1 MAAKHCFAA
10 IKYYFYRRKTM
21 EKDDNVDKNI
31 SDIKEKIMYA
41 SPLEACRLM
50 DSDMRGLSGE
60 EAARRLEKY
69 GRNELE
75 QKKQTSMAKKLIAN
89 LTSLMALLLWAGGIM
104 AFVSGAPELGISI
117 CCVNIINGLFS
128 FVQEFKAEKA
138 TSALQK
144 MLPSYARVVRDGKEE
159 KILASEIVPGDIM
172 ILEEGDKI
180 SADAR
185 ILRSSDFKADQS
197 TLTGESNPIRKT
209 GDALA
214 KECSYLEAE
223 NMVFSGTSAAAG
235 TCRTLVVSTG
245 MDSEFGKIA
254 NLTQNTEKSLSPL
267 QKELNIL
274 TKQIAVIAFSIG
286 LAFLLIA
293 VFLVKDPWM
302 ESFLFALGMVVA
314 FIPEGLLPAVT
325 LSLALAVQ
333 KMAKENAL
341 VKKLSAVETLGCTN
355 VICSDKT
362 GTLTQNEM
370 TVNHIWTI
378 NAEMTV
384 SGEGYA
390 PQGEILDGNTVV
402 TAQKSNVLKLL
413 LTGAALCS
421 NAKLL
426 PPEEGKERYTVLGDP
441 TEACLGVAA
450 QKAKI
455 DMDAMNTECPRI
467 MELPFDSRRKRMTTI
482 HQLREHFEGSSR
494 IAFVKGSPKEV
505 MELCSRC
512 YAGSDSRE
520 MTEDDRTKIMAANDK
535 YARDGLRV
543 LAIAYRPLRKSDET
557 LPASIR
563 EYTPEVVERD
573 LTFLGLVAMQDP
585 PRSEVKDAVKLCR
598 SAGIKIIMITGD
610 YGLTAESIARKIGII
625 ESPDARVISGSELAD
640 MDDAALKEALKGEV
654 VFARMAP
661 EQKYRIVCALQE
673 MGNIVAVTGDGVNDS
688 PALKKAD
695 IGIAMGITGTDVAK
709 EAADMILSDDNFAT
723 IVRAIEEGRSVYNNI
738 RKFLRY
744 IFDSNTPEAAAPAL
758 YLFSGGLI
766 PTPLTIMQILTID
779 IGTDMV
785 PALGLGA
792 EASEESVMQRP
803 PRSVKERLLNKN
815 VILVGFIWYGLLGTL
830 FATGGYFL
838 ANLLNGWP
846 NVPLAAEGTVQYAEA
861 TTMMLAGVVFSQIG
875 MVLNNRTDTESI
887 FKRGIFSNKYINAGF
902 IIEILILIAIM
913 YTPFL
918 NGIFN
923 TAPISLP
930 EWLYLI
936 CIPFIVFGIEELR
949 KLLLRKRRAERSMK
963 K

>member
-1 MAAKHCFAA
+1 
-10 IKYYFYRRKTM
+10 M
-21 EKDDNVDKNI
+21 ERSNN
-31 SDIKEKIMYA
+31 STGTAELKEKILYA
-41 SPLEACRLM
+41 NPGEACRLM
-50 DSDMRGLSGE
+50 GSNMRGLTDE
-60 EAARRLEKY
+60 EAQKRLGEY
-69 GRNELE
+69 GKNELP
-75 QKKQTSMAKKLIAN
+75 QKKQASMLQKLLAN
-89 LTSLMALLLWAGGIM
+89 FTSLMALLLWAGGVM
-104 AFVSGAPELGISI
+104 AILSGAPELGISI
-117 CCVNIINGLFS
+117 FCVNLINGLFS
-128 FVQEFKAEKA
+128 FFQEFKAEKA
-138 TSALQK
+138 TNALQK
-144 MLPSYARVVRDGKEE
+144 MLPSYARVVRDGEE
-159 KILASEIVPGDIM
+159 RKILASDIVPGDIM

-185 ILRSSDFKADQS
+185 ILLSNDFRADQS
-197 TLTGESNPIRKT
+197 TLTGESNPIRKS
-209 GDALA
+209 GEALK

-235 TCRTLVVSTG
+235 TCRALVVSTG
-245 MDSEFGKIA
+245 TDSEFGKIA
-254 NLTQNTEKSLSPL
+254 NLTENTEKTLSPL

-286 LAFLLIA
+286 LIFFLIA
-293 VFLVKDPWM
+293 VFLVNDPWM

-333 KMAKENAL
+333 KMAKEHAL

-370 TVNHIWTI
+370 TVNRLWTMR
-378 NAEMTV
+378 AEMTV

-390 PQGEILDGNTVV
+390 PHGEIKDGDRVV
-402 TAQKSNVLKLL
+402 TAQSSNALKMLL
-413 LTGAALCS
+413 NGAALCS
-421 NAKLL
+421 NAKLI

-450 QKAKI
+450 QKAGI
-455 DMDAMNTECPRI
+455 DMEILNHDYPRI
-467 MELPFDSRRKRMTTI
+467 MELPFDSRRKRMTTV
-482 HQLREHFEGSSR
+482 HQLREPFEGSSR
-494 IAFVKGSPKEV
+494 IAFVKGAPKEV

-512 YAGSDSRE
+512 YDGSASRPINE
-520 MTEDDRTKIMAANDK
+520 EDRSRIMKANDT

-543 LAIAYRPLRKSDET
+543 LAVAYRSLRKDDDS
-557 LPASIR
+557 LPAPIR
-563 EYTPEVVERD
+563 EYSPENVERD
-573 LTFLGLVAMQDP
+573 LTFIGLVAMQDP

-625 ESPDARVISGSELAD
+625 EGPDARVISGIELAE
-640 MDDAALKEALKGEV
+640 MDDESLKEALKGEI

-723 IVRAIEEGRSVYNNI
+723 IVKAIEEGRNVYNNI
-738 RKFLRY
+738 RKSLRY
-744 IFDSNTPEAAAPAL
+744 IFDSNTPEAAAPTL
-758 YLFSGGLI
+758 YLLSGGRI
-766 PTPLTIMQILTID
+766 PVPLTVLQILTID

-792 EASEESVMQRP
+792 EEAEDSIMQKP
-803 PRSVKERLLNKN
+803 PRSAKERLLNKN
-815 VILVGFIWYGLLGTL
+815 VIVFGFIWYGLIGTL
-830 FATGGYFL
+830 FAVGGYFL
-838 ANLLNGWP
+838 ANVLNGWP
-846 NVPLAAEGTVQYAEA
+846 NVPLAPEGTTAYAQA
-861 TTMMLAGVVFSQIG
+861 TTMMLSGVVFSQIG
-875 MVLNNRTDTESI
+875 MAMNNRTDHESV
-887 FKRGIFSNKYINAGF
+887 FKRGLFTNKYINAG
-902 IIEILILIAIM
+902 IVIEILILIAIM
-913 YTPFL
+913 YIPFL
-918 NGIFN
+918 NEIFN
-923 TAPISLP
+923 TTPITWI

-936 CIPFIVFGIEELR
+936 CIPFVVFALEEGR
-949 KLLLRKRRAERSMK
+949 KKLLRRYPLKR
-963 K
+963 

>member
-1 MAAKHCFAA
+1 
-10 IKYYFYRRKTM
+10 M
-21 EKDDNVDKNI
+21 EKDDNVDKGV
-31 SDIKEKIMYA
+31 SDVREKILYA
-41 SPLEACRLM
+41 DPVEACRMM
-50 DSDMRGLSGE
+50 DSDMRGLSKE

-69 GRNELE
+69 GKNELE
-75 QKKQTSMAKKLIAN
+75 QKKQTSMAKKLLAN
-89 LTSLMALLLWAGGIM
+89 FTSLMALLLWAGGIM

-117 CCVNIINGLFS
+117 CCVNLINGFFS
-128 FVQEFKAEKA
+128 FFQEFKAEKA

-254 NLTQNTEKSLSPL
+254 NLTQSTEKSLSPL
-267 QKELNIL
+267 QKELNVL

-370 TVNHIWTI
+370 TVNHIWTV

-390 PQGEILDGNTVV
+390 PNGEIRDGDIVV
-402 TAQKSNVLKLL
+402 TAQKSRCLKLL
-413 LTGAALCS
+413 LTGASLCS
-421 NAKLL
+421 NAKLI

-450 QKAKI
+450 QKAQI
-455 DMDAMNTECPRI
+455 DLDMMNRDFPRI

-482 HQLREHFEGSSR
+482 HQLKEIFEGSSR
-494 IAFVKGSPKEV
+494 IAFVKGAPKEV
-505 MELCSRC
+505 MELCGRC
-512 YAGSDSRE
+512 YAGSESRPME
-520 MTEDDRTKIMAANDK
+520 QADRERIMAANDK

-543 LAIAYRPLRKSDET
+543 LAVAYRPLRKNDDT
-557 LPASIR
+557 LPDSIR
-563 EYTPEVVERD
+563 EYTPENVERD

-585 PRSEVKDAVKLCR
+585 PRSEVKDAVSLCR

-640 MDDAALKEALKGEV
+640 MDDDSLKEALKGEV

-744 IFDSNTPEAAAPAL
+744 IFDSNTPEAAAPTL

-792 EASEESVMQRP
+792 EASEESVMHRP
-803 PRSVKERLLNKN
+803 PRSTKERLLNKN

-830 FATGGYFL
+830 FAVGGYFL

-846 NVPLAAEGTVQYAEA
+846 NVPLAAEGTIEYAEA
-861 TTMMLAGVVFSQIG
+861 TTMMLAGVVFSQMG
-875 MVLNNRTDTESI
+875 MVLNNRTDTESV
-887 FKRGIFSNKYINAGF
+887 FKRGLFSNRYINAGLV
-902 IIEILILIAIM
+902 IEVLILVAII
-913 YTPFL
+913 YIPFL

-923 TAPISLP
+923 TAPISVL

-949 KLLLRKRRAERSMK
+949 KRLLRKRRAERSMK